1 MLPRPHLSRL
11 AERARTLSAL
21 PAAVV
26 FPLDRDSLQLA
37 LSAAFAG
44 YLAPTLFGPEERIRD
59 AAVRAGLD
67 ISRVPLVDTPDDP
80 RAATERAVLAVRE
93 GTAGALIRG
102 SLSVED
108 LLAPVAAAGSGLRTG
123 RRLSHATFVDLPGVP
138 RPLVVADAM
147 LNVNPNLAA
156 KRDIVASTVE
166 LAQALGI
173 GVPHVALLAAKGT
186 VAPAFPSTSEAAALK
201 SMAAQGAFPG
211 AVVDGPMTPDMAL
224 SADVARAH
232 GHASPV
238 AGQADVLVAPTME
251 AATMVLRTLTGIAGG
266 LAAGVVLGAR
276 VPVLLL
282 PAHDAMDARIASC
295 VLARLLAAAGSARA
309 AVPARDARPA
319 ESGAPL
325 AA

>member
-1 MLPRPHLSRL
+1 MMPRPHLSRL
-11 AERARTLSAL
+11 AERARTLAPL

-67 ISRVPLVDTPDDP
+67 ISRLPRVDTPDDP
-80 RAATERAVLAVRE
+80 RAASERAVLAARD
-93 GTAGALIRG
+93 GTAGALFRG

-108 LLAPVAAAGSGLRTG
+108 LLAPIAADGSGLRTR
-123 RRLSHATFVDLPGVP
+123 RRLSHAAFVDLPGVP

-147 LNVNPNLAA
+147 LNVAPNLAA

-211 AVVDGPMTPDMAL
+211 AVVDGPMTPDVAL

-238 AGQADVLVAPTME
+238 AGQADVLLAPTME
-251 AATMVLRTLTGIAGG
+251 AATMVLRTLTGLAGG
-266 LAAGVVLGAR
+266 LVAGVVLGAR

-295 VLARLLAAAGSARA
+295 VLARLLAAAGATRANVAARE
-309 AVPARDARPA
+309 PRPA
-319 ESGAPL
+319 ETGAPL